1 MMSKPRNIKSIDD
14 KKSSILTNFKALKYI
29 PRFFKKVYESSPKLF
44 IINII
49 ARLLLSISPLLLLW
63 VGKLIIDQVILDI
76 NTQPDNHKLLWQYI
90 AIELG
95 LAIVTDLLSR
105 FVSLT
110 DGLIGDLYAN
120 KSSVEIIRK
129 TGEVE
134 LSQLEDADFYD
145 KLERARRQTT
155 GRVALL
161 SNSLSQFQDLITI
174 ISLITGLIVFEPW
187 LILILFISIIPAFIN
202 EIKYSQSSYSLARSW
217 TKERRQLDYLR
228 FTGAS
233 DATAKEVKLFNLTDF
248 IADRFA
254 DLSHRYYQQTRALGI
269 KKNIFGSIFNM
280 LGIAAYY
287 GAYIL
292 IVSNTITGLL
302 SIGELTFLSGSFKNL
317 RNRMQTI
324 FMRFSSISESALY
337 LKDYFDFLDI
347 QPATNTVVKTSIVP
361 TEIKHGFEFIDVHFS
376 YPGMEAEVLKGV
388 NFFLKTG
395 EKMAFVG
402 ENGAGKTTLIKLIL
416 RFYEPTQGKILL
428 DGVNINEYDQASYQ
442 KLFGVIFQDFVKYE
456 FTAGDNI
463 AVGKI
468 EDIDNK
474 EKIIEAAKLSLAE
487 DVIDDLP
494 NSYDQQLGKRFANGK
509 DLSGGQWQKIALA
522 RAYMKDAEIVVLDE
536 PTSALDARA
545 EYEAF
550 QRFIGLTKGKT
561 SIIISHRFSTV
572 RMADRILVLKD
583 GQVLELGSHE
593 ELIEKNQ
600 LYAEL
605 FALQA
610 AGYV

>member
-1 MMSKPRNIKSIDD
+1 MKPKSIQDQ
-14 KKSSILTNFKALKYI
+14 KTNYLSNMKALVYI

-44 IINII
+44 VVNLI
-49 ARLLLSISPLLLLW
+49 ARLILSISPILMLW
-63 VGKLIIDQVILDI
+63 VGKLIIDQVIAYI
-76 NTQPDNHKLLWQYI
+76 STKPESHALLWKYI

-95 LAIVTDLLSR
+95 LAIGTDLLNR
-105 FVSLT
+105 FVTLT

-120 KSSVEIIRK
+120 KSSVDIIKK

-134 LSQLEDADFYD
+134 LSQLEDPDFYD

-155 GRVALL
+155 SRVGLL
-161 SNSLSQFQDLITI
+161 SNVLSQMQDLITV

-187 LILILFISIIPAFIN
+187 LILILFLSIIPAFLN

-217 TKERRQLDYLR
+217 TKERRELDYLR
-228 FTGAS
+228 YTGAS
-233 DATAKEVKLFNLTDF
+233 DKTAKEVKLFNLTDF
-248 IADRFA
+248 IANRFKE
-254 DLSHRYYQQTRALGI
+254 LSHRYYIETRDLNI
-269 KKNIFGSIFNM
+269 KKNIFGGFFNV
-280 LGIAAYY
+280 LGIGAYY

-292 IVSNTITGLL
+292 IIANTIAGLL
-302 SIGELTFLSGSFKNL
+302 TIGELTFLSGSFKSL
-317 RNRMQTI
+317 RNSMQTI
-324 FMRFSSISESALY
+324 FMRFSRIAESALY

-347 QPATNTVVKTSIVP
+347 QPKIAKKEHYLTIPK
-361 TEIKHGFEFIDVHFS
+361 EIKDGFEFKNVHFS
-376 YPGMEAEVLKGV
+376 YPDSNHEVLKGV
-388 NFFLKTG
+388 SFFLKAG

-416 RFYEPTQGKILL
+416 RFYDLTDGEILL
-428 DGVNINEYDQASYQ
+428 DGVNINEYDKVEYQ
-442 KLFGVIFQDFVKYE
+442 KLFGVIFQDFVRYD
-456 FTAGDNI
+456 FSAGENI

-468 EDIDNK
+468 EAIDDK
-474 EKIIEAAKLSLAE
+474 DRIKKAAELSLAE
-487 DVIDDLP
+487 EVIASLP
-494 NSYDQQLGKRFANGK
+494 QNYDQQLGKRFSNGQ

-522 RAYMKDAEIVVLDE
+522 RAYMKDSEIVILDE

-583 GQVLELGSHE
+583 GKVLELGSHE
-593 ELIEKNQ
+593 ELMASDQ

-605 FALQA
+605 FNLQA
-610 AGYV
+610 EGYN